1 MHNYSIDSNERI
13 TVLFFIALIS
23 IGLMY
28 LFHIWI
34 KDFPWY
40 LEAPSP
46 FFIFTILFGIFD
58 NFCWKLFTKIR
69 IIKTPNLKGVYTGFL
84 KSSYDNFNSKIN
96 AVVTVK
102 QSWTKI
108 LITQTTDS
116 SKSCSVTASILL
128 HKKCDPV
135 LIYSYQNDP
144 NISTATETMHMHY
157 GTCEH
162 TWDKQKRTFNAMY
175 YSGRD
180 RKNTGE
186 LFLEKEANLK

>member
-28 LFHIWI
+28 LFQLWI
-34 KDFPWY
+34 KEFPWY

-46 FFIFTILFGIFD
+46 FLIFTVLFGIFD
-58 NFCWKLFTKIR
+58 KFGWKFFTKIHF
-69 IIKTPNLKGVYTGFL
+69 IKTPNLNGIYDGHL
-84 KSSYDNFNSKIN
+84 KSSYDNFRTKIN
-96 AVVTVK
+96 VRLSVK
-102 QSWTKI
+102 QSWTHI
-108 LITQTTDS
+108 LISQATET
-116 SKSCSVTASILL
+116 SKSCSVTASMLL

-144 NISTATETMHMHY
+144 NISTATETMHVHY

-162 TWDKQKRTFNAMY
+162 VWDKEKKTFNATY

-180 RKNTGE
+180 RNNVGDI
-186 LFLEKEANLK
+186 FLNKVRRN